1 MPADY
6 SSTAQALSIPTSTIG
21 SSSPTTSSSPS
32 PVHSPTCRS
41 PSPSP
46 FPHSDDDGDVPVPP
60 WVRSSS
66 AIRPGGGSRRPLG
79 SGTTAI
85 SINSR
90 RLSNPYSRV
99 PRRQAFGRR
108 VLSSSLTALNNAA
121 RLLQGM
127 SVGQLA
133 LASLAGA
140 AALTALVLVLVY
152 SHRIFA
158 WLAPVAEGWRALP
171 GGWVLVF
178 LLTCATAFPPMIGY
192 STCLTVSGFVYGFPG
207 GWPVVA
213 AATVFGS
220 TAAFVA
226 SRTVLSRYV
235 HRLVGADRRFVALGQ
250 VLRHDGLLVL
260 AGLRFCPLPF
270 SLSNGFLATI
280 PSISPLGFA
289 LATALATPKLL
300 VHVFIGSRLAKL
312 AESGDKM
319 TVGDKAVNYLSM
331 LVGSAVGLVVGLV
344 VYRRTMARAEQLAR
358 EELEA
363 GTGGGPVIDD
373 RLRDDYGDL
382 EEDLVAAQLLGEADE
397 AALMSEDDI
406 SLWAREDGGIAD
418 AEDLDAEELR
428 DGYRDGSDDGGRYRD
443 EFEDDRIGGDG
454 SLKKKHANGQI

>member
-6 SSTAQALSIPTSTIG
+6 SSTAQPLSLPTSTLAP
-21 SSSPTTSSSPS
+21 SSPTTSSSPS

-46 FPHSDDDGDVPVPP
+46 FPHSDDDGDVPMPP

-79 SGTTAI
+79 SRTTAT

-99 PRRQAFGRR
+99 PRRQALGQR
-108 VLSSSLTALNNAA
+108 VLSSSLTALNNTV

-127 SVGQLA
+127 SAGQLA

-220 TAAFVA
+220 TAAFAA

-260 AGLRFCPLPF
+260 VGLRFCPLPF

-289 LATALATPKLL
+289 LATAVATPKLL

-319 TVGDKAVNYLSM
+319 TVGDKTVNYLSM

-344 VYRRTMARAEQLAR
+344 VYRRTMARAELLAR

-363 GTGGGPVIDD
+363 GTGGVSVGDEA
-373 RLRDDYGDL
+373 LRDDYGDL
-382 EEDLVAAQLLGEADE
+382 EERLVAAQLLGEADE

-406 SLWAREDGGIAD
+406 SLWAREDSGIAD
-418 AEDLDAEELR
+418 AEDMDAEELR
-428 DGYRDGSDDGGRYRD
+428 DGYRDGSDDGGPYRD
-443 EFEDDRIGGDG
+443 EFEDGGIGGDG
-454 SLKKKHANGQI
+454 NLKKKHANGQI

>member
-1 MPADY
+1 M
-6 SSTAQALSIPTSTIG
+6 
-21 SSSPTTSSSPS
+21 
-32 PVHSPTCRS
+32 
-41 PSPSP
+41 
-46 FPHSDDDGDVPVPP
+46 PP
-60 WVRSSS
+60 WVRPSS
-66 AIRPGGGSRRPLG
+66 AIRPGAGSRRPLG
-79 SGTTAI
+79 SGTTAA

-90 RLSNPYSRV
+90 RLSNPYSRI

-127 SVGQLA
+127 SAGQLA

-171 GGWVLVF
+171 GGWVLLF

-213 AATVFGS
+213 AATVAGS
-220 TAAFVA
+220 TAAFAA

-260 AGLRFCPLPF
+260 VGLRFCPLPF

-289 LATALATPKLL
+289 LATALSTPKLL
-300 VHVFIGSRLAKL
+300 VHVFIGSRLARL

-319 TVGDKAVNYLSM
+319 TVGDKAVNYLGM
-331 LVGSAVGLVVGLV
+331 LVGSVVGLAVGLV

-363 GTGGGPVIDD
+363 GTGGGSGAIGGDD
-373 RLRDDYGDL
+373 RLGGDYGDL
-382 EEDLVAAQLLGEADE
+382 DEGIVAAQLLGEADE

-418 AEDLDAEELR
+418 AEDLDAGELR
-428 DGYRDGSDDGGRYRD
+428 EGYRDSSDDAGRYQD
-443 EFEDDRIGGDG
+443 ELEDGGSGGDG
-454 SLKKKHANGQI
+454 DPRKKHANGQA